1 MPYVSID
8 TPSIRVENTVV
19 NYISNSFST
28 FYNTASG
35 SLKFYTGV
43 GSEDKEAPAVIVAC
57 INAQETYFQTR
68 VYSFDVD
75 VMIKD
80 IAYDTTTSSYNSLA
94 GNVVSL
100 FGDSRTS
107 SLSMNVSNSNMCVF
121 QTQVMN
127 YSNTRLEDS
136 WAVGLSLRIVGAL
149 L

>member
-8 TPSIRVENTVV
+8 TPTLRMENTVID
-19 NYISNSFST
+19 YISKSFAT
-28 FYNTASG
+28 FYTN
-35 SLKFYTGV
+35 SLHFYRGIDN
-43 GSEDKEAPAVIVAC
+43 GDKLAPAVIVNC

-75 VMIKD
+75 VNVKD
-80 IAYDTTTSSYNSLA
+80 IAYDSTTSSYNGLV
-94 GNVVSL
+94 GNVISL

-107 SLSMNVSNSNMCVF
+107 SQQMNVSNSNMCVF

-127 YSNTRLEDS
+127 FTNSHEEDS
-136 WAVGLSLRIVGAL
+136 WGCSLTLKIVGAL